1 MTSGR
6 AAWACEALP
15 RFSKASHGAK
25 GDQGAGGVDDGP
37 AGFRSL
43 NRREQGETLARCG
56 ARGVLAH
63 GFDELSVQLLRLTG
77 REETTVVAAGGPG
90 KRKGALR

>member
-1 MTSGR
+1 MTSGW

-15 RFSKASHGAK
+15 RFSQASHGAR

-37 AGFRSL
+37 TGFWVL
-43 NRREQGETLARCG
+43 NRREQGESLTRCG
-56 ARGVLAH
+56 ARSMLAH
-63 GFDELSVQLLRLTG
+63 GFDELRVQLLGLTG
-77 REETTVVAAGGPG
+77 RKEVAVVAAGGPG